1 MPRKLTCEAVVNFPV
16 PDIDQVVV
24 QIRAMYDGQTPV
36 TTRAIAHAFGLVE
49 GAIAPV
55 LRITGPNA
63 HIDRTGNRSGT
74 LRTQGQVAGA
84 PGRSGGT
91 AVSLDTR
98 TEPAG

>member
-49 GAIAPV
+49 GAMAPV
-55 LRITGPNA
+55 LRLA
-63 HIDRTGNRSGT
+63 EQYDKVRK
-74 LRTQGQVAGA
+74 VAGRGWL
-84 PGRSGGT
+84 PLET
-91 AVSLDTR
+91 
-98 TEPAG
+98 